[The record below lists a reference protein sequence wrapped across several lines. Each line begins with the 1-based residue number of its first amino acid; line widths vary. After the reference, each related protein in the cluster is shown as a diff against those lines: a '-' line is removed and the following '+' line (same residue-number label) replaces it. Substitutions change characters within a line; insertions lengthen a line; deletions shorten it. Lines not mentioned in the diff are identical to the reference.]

1 VLTTIAIESLKRRK
15 NTALL
20 TLVSIVISVS
30 LLLSVDIIRSQVKD
44 SFTRTVSGVDV
55 IVGAPSG
62 QLNLLLSS
70 VFNLTTPSKGISW
83 DSVSSL
89 NSDPRVSWLI
99 PLSLGDT
106 HSGYRVI
113 GTTNAYFEHFKYGD
127 KQPLVFAEG
136 APFAHAGSAVIGA
149 DVAESLGYRVED
161 SIVISHGL
169 GNVSFR
175 QHDGFPFS
183 VTGVL
188 EKTGTPVD
196 KAVYVTLIGLEKAH
210 EHTGPSGIVKPS
222 QSIQR
227 PSNLHAQSHAHSD
240 GEVAVHDKDEHD
252 KISHEKAEPEEAGHK
267 EKRNEGDNSLH
278 AHAEEPERQ
287 RMGKMDVEN
296 STVSSVSAVM
306 LGLKNRVTALQLQY
320 QLNQRSN
327 EPVLAILPGMALAEL
342 WQIMGNVEALLL
354 LLSSLIVVSALI
366 GLATM
371 LLATMRERYQ
381 EIAVLRTIGA
391 SPGALLILVQLE
403 ALLIALAGCSVS
415 MLVVTGLL
423 TVLKPWLS
431 AEFGLFLSD
440 TLLSSNSLAIVTL
453 VLISTYIVSFFP
465 AYAAYKRGLHA
476 ELNSQ

>member
-83 DSVSSL
+83 DSVNSL

-136 APFAHAGSAVIGA
+136 APFAHVGSAVIGA
-149 DVAESLGYRVED
+149 DVAESLGYRVDD

-175 QHDGFPFS
+175 QHDSFPFS
-183 VTGVL
+183 VAGVL

-210 EHTGPSGIVKPS
+210 EHAGPSGIVKPS

-227 PSNLHAQSHAHSD
+227 PSNLHAQAHAHTD
-240 GEVAVHDKDEHD
+240 GGTAVRGKDGHD
-252 KISHEKAEPEEAGHK
+252 KISHEEAEPEEAGH
-267 EKRNEGDNSLH
+267 EGDNSSH
-278 AHAEEPERQ
+278 SHEEEPERQ
-287 RMGKMDVEN
+287 RMGEMVVEN
-296 STVSSVSAVM
+296 NNVSSVSAVM

-391 SPGALLILVQLE
+391 SPAALLILVQLE
-403 ALLIALAGCSVS
+403 ALLIALAGCGVS

-440 TLLSSNSLAIVTL
+440 TLLSSNSLAIVIL
-453 VLISTYIVSFFP
+453 VLVSTYIVSFFP